1 MCTIKSHESHV
12 ICHVIETLR
21 KESQNPNQIPR
32 TSAGIQ
38 EIIKSAEKAARKVIG
53 TGIIV

>member
-1 MCTIKSHESHV
+1 MCIIKSHESHV

-32 TSAGIQ
+32 TSTGIQ
-38 EIIKSAEKAARKVIG
+38 EIIKSAEEAASKVI
-53 TGIIV
+53 